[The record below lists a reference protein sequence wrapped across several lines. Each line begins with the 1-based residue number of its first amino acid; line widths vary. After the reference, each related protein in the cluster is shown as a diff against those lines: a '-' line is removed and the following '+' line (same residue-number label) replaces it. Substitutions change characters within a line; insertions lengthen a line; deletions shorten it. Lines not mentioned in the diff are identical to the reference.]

1 MQQEHHPRGLAVQV
15 LTAVLGDGQPL
26 DQALEKISTQHK
38 LDSQSRA
45 WLVDVSAGVLR
56 WRGRLDVAIDSI
68 ALKKKPSGWL
78 RKILWI
84 GAYQLILQE
93 RVPAALVVSE
103 SVDEVK
109 KKEGELPAKFVNAL
123 LRKISDSAQAWR
135 ELKFREKSSP
145 ADQAAWAS
153 LPDWFWKKLF
163 HQQGVEWA
171 RAFAESSLERPSL
184 WLRLAADVNESDS
197 LGAGTQGPVPG
208 SFQSQDGGAIP
219 EKTGF
224 AMGRFFVQDIS
235 SQFLIHEISA
245 LVKKSLGK
253 ETISALDLCAAP
265 GGKSLGLAWNGFQ
278 VTSTDVDEQR
288 LALIRE
294 NVLRLSAETKRMKGS
309 VEVIA
314 RDQVASLPAQDL
326 VWVDAPCTGSGI
338 IRRHPDIRWL
348 RKEKD
353 LNFLSTKQEFLLKEA
368 WEKVRSGGFLV
379 YSVCSVFKEE
389 GPNVIRA
396 CGLESQI
403 RASWLLCPQEAPNGD
418 GFWAVVL
425 QK

>member
-1 MQQEHHPRGLAVQV
+1 
-15 LTAVLGDGQPL
+15 
-26 DQALEKISTQHK
+26 
-38 LDSQSRA
+38 
-45 WLVDVSAGVLR
+45 
-56 WRGRLDVAIDSI
+56 
-68 ALKKKPSGWL
+68 
-78 RKILWI
+78 
-84 GAYQLILQE
+84 
-93 RVPAALVVSE
+93 
-103 SVDEVK
+103 
-109 KKEGELPAKFVNAL
+109 
-123 LRKISDSAQAWR
+123 
-135 ELKFREKSSP
+135 
-145 ADQAAWAS
+145 
-153 LPDWFWKKLF
+153 
-163 HQQGVEWA
+163 
-171 RAFAESSLERPSL
+171 
-184 WLRLAADVNESDS
+184 
-197 LGAGTQGPVPG
+197 
-208 SFQSQDGGAIP
+208 
-219 EKTGF
+219 
-224 AMGRFFVQDIS
+224 
-235 SQFLIHEISA
+235 
-245 LVKKSLGK
+245 
-253 ETISALDLCAAP
+253 
-265 GGKSLGLAWNGFQ
+265 
-278 VTSTDVDEQR
+278 
-288 LALIRE
+288 
-294 NVLRLSAETKRMKGS
+294 MKGS